1 MSNKKKLAFISITST
16 TRELVAKSIQKII
29 GNEIDIYSY
38 SVDEGLN
45 IKLSAD
51 LVVTSGFYNLEY
63 AKKLFPNTPIINGYR
78 VVSNNNLEQLIQ
90 VPQGSRAL
98 IAANPR
104 EASEEIIQ
112 QLTVMGIDHLIYEA
126 YWSNKKID
134 PKNYDLMIT
143 PHMPSY
149 CPPGIPQII
158 DIGPRVLS
166 FKTFAE
172 IVAFF
177 GLDTSYLSTFETQ
190 YLRPHIDWGRKMYHS
205 LNTSENLRLYQETIL
220 QDIGEGIVAL
230 DADNN
235 IILNN
240 RFAAEIFG
248 STQLSLINGLHHV
261 MKQFSNENRIVGNKD
276 VGDETDT
283 ILFKYRGKTYH
294 CSKSYI
300 YINNTQHSLYTFK
313 SLDQIQNLA
322 NTVQRKLRTKSFSTK
337 YTFESIW
344 GRNNAIRKTKD
355 LAKRFAVTDQT
366 ILLTGESG
374 TGKEMFAQSIHNA
387 SPWANNPFVAVNLA
401 AIPHSIMESELFGYS
416 EGAFTDAK
424 KGGKR
429 GVFEMASGGTIF
441 LDEIGDAP
449 LHIQLLLLRVL
460 EEREIIRVGAELP
473 TPINV
478 RIIAATNKDLLS
490 MVQNGTFRND
500 LFYRLNVLSIETV
513 TLRVMRDEI
522 PEFIDTYLIQRFGN
536 TKVLEPSVLTILQYY
551 DWPGNF
557 RELRNVSEYMFHSS
571 GENERITTGD
581 IPSYIMNGISSTKQ
595 LEQMLKEDS
604 LMHSILE
611 LLAQRPDSSIG
622 RGQIMAQLPKDDA
635 TITEGNIKRALI
647 NLKNAELIHT
657 GTTRQGS
664 RITDLG
670 LYINKKLQ
678 STQKLN

>member
-1 MSNKKKLAFISITST
+1 MGNIKKKLAFISITSI
-16 TRELVAKSIQKII
+16 TRELIAKSIQKVI

-63 AKKLFPNTPIINGYR
+63 AKTLFPDTPIINGYR

-98 IAANPR
+98 IAANPK

-112 QLTVMGIDHLIYEA
+112 QLIVMGIDHLIYEA

-134 PKNYDLMIT
+134 PKNYDLIIT
-143 PHMPSY
+143 PHMQSY
-149 CPPGIPQII
+149 CPPGISQII
-158 DIGPRVLS
+158 DIGARVLS

-172 IVAFF
+172 IVTFF
-177 GLDTSYLSTFETQ
+177 GLDTSYLSTFEAQ
-190 YLRPHIDWGRKMYHS
+190 YLRPHIDWGRKMYRH
-205 LNTSENLRLYQETIL
+205 LNTSENLRLYQEAVL
-220 QDIGEGIVAL
+220 RGIGEGIVAL
-230 DADNN
+230 DAQNN
-235 IILNN
+235 IILKNN
-240 RFAAEIFG
+240 FASEIFG
-248 STQLSLINGLHHV
+248 STQLSLNNGLHQV
-261 MKQFSNENRIVGNKD
+261 MKQFSNEDRIANNKD

-283 ILFKYRGKTYH
+283 ILFRYRGKTYH

-300 YINNTQHSLYTFK
+300 YINNTQHILYIFK
-313 SLDQIQNLA
+313 SLDQIHNLA

-344 GRNNAIRKTKD
+344 GRNDAIRKTKN
-355 LAKRFAVTDQT
+355 LAKRFAITDQT

-513 TLRVMRDEI
+513 TLRTMRDEI

-536 TKVLEPSVLTILQYY
+536 TKVFEPSVLTILQYY

-595 LEQMLKEDS
+595 LEQMLKEDP
-604 LMHSILE
+604 LMYSILE

-635 TITEGNIKRALI
+635 INTEGNIKRALI
-647 NLKNAELIHT
+647 NLKNANLVHT

-670 LYINKKLQ
+670 LYINKKLH
-678 STQKLN
+678 ST

>member
-1 MSNKKKLAFISITST
+1 
-16 TRELVAKSIQKII
+16 
-29 GNEIDIYSY
+29 
-38 SVDEGLN
+38 
-45 IKLSAD
+45 
-51 LVVTSGFYNLEY
+51 
-63 AKKLFPNTPIINGYR
+63 
-78 VVSNNNLEQLIQ
+78 
-90 VPQGSRAL
+90 
-98 IAANPR
+98 
-104 EASEEIIQ
+104 
-112 QLTVMGIDHLIYEA
+112 
-126 YWSNKKID
+126 
-134 PKNYDLMIT
+134 
-143 PHMPSY
+143 
-149 CPPGIPQII
+149 
-158 DIGPRVLS
+158 
-166 FKTFAE
+166 
-172 IVAFF
+172 
-177 GLDTSYLSTFETQ
+177 
-190 YLRPHIDWGRKMYHS
+190 
-205 LNTSENLRLYQETIL
+205 
-220 QDIGEGIVAL
+220 
-230 DADNN
+230 
-235 IILNN
+235 
-240 RFAAEIFG
+240 
-248 STQLSLINGLHHV
+248 
-261 MKQFSNENRIVGNKD
+261 
-276 VGDETDT
+276 
-283 ILFKYRGKTYH
+283 
-294 CSKSYI
+294 
-300 YINNTQHSLYTFK
+300 
-313 SLDQIQNLA
+313 
-322 NTVQRKLRTKSFSTK
+322 
-337 YTFESIW
+337 
-344 GRNNAIRKTKD
+344 
-355 LAKRFAVTDQT
+355 
-366 ILLTGESG
+366 
-374 TGKEMFAQSIHNA
+374 MFAQSIHNA

-513 TLRVMRDEI
+513 TLRTMRDEI

-536 TKVLEPSVLTILQYY
+536 TKVFEPSVLTILQYY

-595 LEQMLKEDS
+595 LEQMLKEDP
-604 LMHSILE
+604 LMYSILE

-635 TITEGNIKRALI
+635 INTEGNIKRALI
-647 NLKNAELIHT
+647 NLKNANLVHT

-670 LYINKKLQ
+670 LYINKKLH
-678 STQKLN
+678 ST